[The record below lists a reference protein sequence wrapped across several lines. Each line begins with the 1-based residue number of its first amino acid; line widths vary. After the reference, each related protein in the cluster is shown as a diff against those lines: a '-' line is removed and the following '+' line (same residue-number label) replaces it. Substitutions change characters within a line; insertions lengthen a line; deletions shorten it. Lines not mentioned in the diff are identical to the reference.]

1 MIACALTSQEP
12 RAGFP
17 LTLELSVPKLQ
28 KRSWVKISQIRI
40 LSVKRLGKKLG
51 RASVEQLDQ
60 VIEGLNE
67 IVGR

>member
-1 MIACALTSQEP
+1 VIACALTSQEP

-17 LTLELSVPKLQ
+17 LTLELSVLKLPE
-28 KRSWVKISQIRI
+28 RSWVKISQIRI

-51 RASVEQLDQ
+51 RASVGQLDQ